1 MIQQDDGDGDIP
13 EVLELVQ
20 GGRVHGGGQGVESV
34 ASPQLH
40 PCHVL
45 LTPPTEGQ
53 LRSHNRLVCILRFLV
68 NRLNQ

>member
-1 MIQQDDGDGDIP
+1 MQQDDGDGEVP

-45 LTPPTEGQ
+45 LTPPTGGQ
-53 LRSHNRLVCILRFLV
+53 LRSHNRLDSIRGFVV
-68 NRLNQ
+68 NGLNQ